1 MIEIVSSTIGLTPS
15 ILDYEKNV
23 LRTDDAPRS
32 QGENPGLAYLL
43 YTMCHFRV
51 QILNFIITRITFE
64 A

>member
-1 MIEIVSSTIGLTPS
+1 MVEIFTSIIGFCPS

-32 QGENPGLAYLL
+32 QGENPGLADLL

-51 QILNFIITRITFE
+51 QIVNFIITRITLE